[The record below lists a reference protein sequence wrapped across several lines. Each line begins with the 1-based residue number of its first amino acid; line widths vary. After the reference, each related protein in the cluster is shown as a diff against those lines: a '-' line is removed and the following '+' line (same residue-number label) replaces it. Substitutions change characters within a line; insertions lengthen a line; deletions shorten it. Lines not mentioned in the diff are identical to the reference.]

1 MIICIMNGHL
11 HLPEVDD
18 VIMSDEVVV
27 AGGLTVAG
35 VLLPGAG
42 EAVTGGLL
50 VDPATGGSSG
60 GGQVSRSLICFLSQ
74 LVKWETSE

>member
-1 MIICIMNGHL
+1 MKGNTQFPQ
-11 HLPEVDD
+11 LPLEGGAV
-18 VIMSDEVVV
+18 EEGEGEELG
-27 AGGLTVAG
+27 AGLGAG
-35 VLLPGAG
+35 VGAG

-74 LVKWETSE
+74 LVKWETSA